1 MGNGRSGTGGR
12 YCLPFWGLPLFPLLF
27 DLVVADGMAGGFN
40 QVGIH
45 GYALLDGR
53 NMIQT
58 LLYVKQYLLVIM
70 IYPEFPHTIFLRITH
85 PKNEEGP

>member
-1 MGNGRSGTGGR
+1 MAVQGRGAVIACLSGVSLCSRCFLISSLLMGWRA
-12 YCLPFWGLPLFPLLF
+12 GLTRRASTATLSF
-27 DLVVADGMAGGFN
+27 
-40 QVGIH
+40 
-45 GYALLDGR
+45 DGR